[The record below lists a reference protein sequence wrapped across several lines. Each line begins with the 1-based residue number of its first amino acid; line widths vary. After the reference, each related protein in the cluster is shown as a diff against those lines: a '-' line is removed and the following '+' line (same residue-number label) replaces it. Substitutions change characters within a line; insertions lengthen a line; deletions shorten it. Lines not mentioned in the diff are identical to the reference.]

1 MAHMQPGLVV
11 FAQPA
16 VAQRLQVL
24 GQPVVPGA
32 DLHILGVAHDGDA
45 PLVADGERLGHH
57 AGVLD
62 AVAVLGDEADRFRQ
76 GLEVVQ
82 GDAVEI
88 FGDGHGLVGAAQAG
102 ALGLLLHHGR
112 LRRRG
117 ADRLCVGHQVDEG
130 VAARRRRAAAGLD
143 VLLIF
148 KAGGPPMGMQVH
160 KGRQDGQAARIQD
173 GFIGAGQGCKPPP
186 HRLDRSPA
194 EVELDGLSAGVDC
207 VLDEHGVSSFGQ
219 PHTRRRAGRGQ
230 KKTFPEKGKSSAFTN
245 GEQTG
250 CEKTGCKAHLPFFQ
264 PVGAQHGTVPLP
276 HLSCRYFIIEAQK
289 VSMG

>member
-1 MAHMQPGLVV
+1 MGV
-11 FAQPA
+11 
-16 VAQRLQVL
+16 QVY
-24 GQPVVPGA
+24 
-32 DLHILGVAHDGDA
+32 
-45 PLVADGERLGHH
+45 
-57 AGVLD
+57 
-62 AVAVLGDEADRFRQ
+62 
-76 GLEVVQ
+76 
-82 GDAVEI
+82 
-88 FGDGHGLVGAAQAG
+88 
-102 ALGLLLHHGR
+102 
-112 LRRRG
+112 
-117 ADRLCVGHQVDEG
+117 
-130 VAARRRRAAAGLD
+130 
-143 VLLIF
+143 
-148 KAGGPPMGMQVH
+148 